1 VLIASGLAAPARSAV
16 FLTQDQALAQ
26 AFPGARIERRVV
38 AMSAEQA
45 KAVEARARVRLSS
58 RLVTAYAAWRGD
70 TLVGTALFDTRI
82 VRTMPGV
89 FMIAIAPDTTI
100 ARVDVLAF
108 HEPPDY
114 LPPRRWLGLLERRR
128 LDEKLW
134 PGRDIRTIA
143 GMTLSTRAIAEAVR
157 QALAV
162 YEVTL
167 AKGLEGR

>member
-1 VLIASGLAAPARSAV
+1 M
-16 FLTQDQALAQ
+16 TQPEALAQ
-26 AFPGARIERRVV
+26 AFPGARIERRAIVLTTG
-38 AMSAEQA
+38 QA

-70 TLVGTALFDTRI
+70 TLAGTALFDTRV

-89 FMIAIAPDTTI
+89 FMITIAPDTTI
-100 ARVDVLAF
+100 GRVDVLAF

-114 LPPRRWLGLLERRR
+114 LPPRRWLGLLERER
-128 LDEKLW
+128 LDDRLW

-143 GMTLSTRAIAEAVR
+143 GMTLSTRAIAEALR

-162 YEVTL
+162 YQVAVAKEL
-167 AKGLEGR
+167 AAR